1 MHLAPETHQLE
12 PYTHHLAPDI
22 WPLTSTPRV
31 LTPDTVL
38 LALQDRAPQLSVSE
52 DRWGLVHGTDTWHL
66 APDT

>member
-12 PYTHHLAPDI
+12 PYTHHLAPDT

-52 DRWGLVHGTDTWHL
+52 DRWG
-66 APDT
+66 